1 MGFLIVS
8 LQVSVDGN
16 LKLLNLAVERKKS
29 VNWLK
34 PEGRMEHTTNNQSIY
49 IHTCG
54 DIFLSQAF

>member
-8 LQVSVDGN
+8 LQVSADGN

-34 PEGRMEHTTNNQSIY
+34 PEGRMEHTTNNPFTY
-49 IHTCG
+49 IHVE
-54 DIFLSQAF
+54 DIFLS